1 MSTYPLDSVRY
12 ESRALRHWW
21 AALPIACSLLGI
33 VLFTAGIWSAIREWS
48 PSSPLLSSGLF
59 KGLLLVYSVYLYGS
73 VGVYLTLYGV
83 KVYSTIQRFGHV
95 AVFAL
100 RTSLIVVVMR
110 AIGRIALLGLGLL
123 LLEALTPIGFQTTV
137 QLWLALSL
145 WVVLRDV
152 GRACRRAYTRT
163 TQERRATAVSA
174 PSVEAC
180 RATGKCFSLWLIA
193 LLIPVKA
200 IACLMLIAVPVYL
213 GYEPFAKGGINW
225 GSSAIALGQLLF
237 ICTFLVGWTAFVYE
251 NSLAYRALYQ
261 ARHTPTRVAIV
272 VDLVVASLLL
282 TAIFFSLSL
291 SLALMQGS

>member
-12 ESRALRHWW
+12 ESRALRYWW

-48 PSSPLLSSGLF
+48 PSSPLLASELF
-59 KGLLLVYSVYLYGS
+59 KGLLLVYSAYFYGS

-83 KVYSTIQRFGHV
+83 KVYSSIQRFGHV
-95 AVFAL
+95 AVFSL
-100 RTSLIVVVMR
+100 RTSLIVAVMR
-110 AIGRIALLGLGLL
+110 AIGRVALLGLGLL
-123 LLEALTPIGFQTTV
+123 LLEALTTIGFQTTV
-137 QLWLALSL
+137 RLWLALSL

-152 GRACRRAYTRT
+152 GRACRRAYKRT
-163 TQERRATAVSA
+163 TQERRAIAVSA

-180 RATGKCFSLWLIA
+180 PANRKCFPLWLIA
-193 LLIPVKA
+193 LVIPVQA
-200 IACLMLIAVPVYL
+200 IAGLVLIAVPLYF

-225 GSSAIALGQLLF
+225 GSSAVALGQLLL
-237 ICTFLVGWTAFVYE
+237 ICTFLVGWTAFIHE
-251 NSLAYRALYQ
+251 NSLVYRILYHT
-261 ARHTPTRVAIV
+261 RHAPTRMAIV
-272 VDLVVASLLL
+272 VDLVAVSLLL